1 MNAARAL
8 HHLDARDRDPTCP
21 RQGVLT
27 TGIPALDALLPTGG
41 WPRGALV
48 EIIVPDEYCDALAP
62 LLPVLAHLS
71 REERWLGMLAP
82 PYRSLASFV
91 GNSAIDTSRL
101 LQINQHPGR
110 SGLWT
115 LEQMLRSGTC
125 SAVLAWPVCD
135 TELIA
140 KRLQKAAAIGNTL
153 GFLFSLE
160 RHAKYNSRLDLR
172 LRFEVTDT
180 GRRMVSLLNGC
191 GDQAG
196 EPACLP

>member
-1 MNAARAL
+1 MNTARAL
-8 HHLDARDRDPTCP
+8 HHLDARDRDPACP
-21 RQGVLT
+21 RQSVLT
-27 TGIPALDALLPTGG
+27 TGIPALDTLLPTGG
-41 WPRGALV
+41 WPRAALV
-48 EIIVPDEYCDALAP
+48 EIIVPDKYCDALAP

-82 PYRSLASFV
+82 PYRSLAGFI

-125 SAVLAWPVCD
+125 SAVLAWPTCD

-160 RHAKYNSRLDLR
+160 RHTRHNSRPGLR
-172 LRFEVTDT
+172 LRLEVTDA
-180 GRRMVSLLNGC
+180 GRHMVFLLNGR
-191 GDQAG
+191 GDRAG
-196 EPACLP
+196 EPVCLP